1 MIRPL
6 PFVCPLRR
14 YQFRAEAVVL
24 TGSPW
29 QRQAEEA
36 AVRSLLTSQPLIVNQ
51 KIKKPEIVSDNDKND
66 EKRHKLPPDINVSF

>member
-14 YQFRAEAVVL
+14 YQFRAEADVL

-29 QRQAEEA
+29 QRQA
-36 AVRSLLTSQPLIVNQ
+36 
-51 KIKKPEIVSDNDKND
+51 D
-66 EKRHKLPPDINVSF
+66 